1 MSDHKDETAK
11 EKGPH
16 DAGYSADTA
25 AVPQEYVGDVEPA
38 LEKVLREKLAAWAGR
53 RGRNDGDGARLGQAV
68 SEKGKN
74 DDTAIVPG
82 DDPATTWSLR
92 ALGERR
98 WSALGAAALAAAP
111 VFLDGYQG
119 AIIPGFYGYRAFREE
134 FGEVDGGRGGGAH
147 GYRGSAVLGLAHT
160 FFFLLPVV
168 GATWLRATA
177 SEKLAVLAVGEAGLG
192 LAWGWFQGLTLPYI
206 SEVVPQE
213 LRAPAAVLINIFWMS
228 GQTCGIAM
236 LRAGKLVSR
245 PVWAVRLVMFA
256 PWPCLVLVGLLTYL
270 KLPESPRWLAQK
282 GDGEQL
288 RRAPDRPKT
297 DPAYEAE
304 AETKPATMTAAS
316 ACKAEAAGLREDAGF
331 ASCWR
336 GTDRPRTEVVVGTYV
351 TQQAIGS
358 CLIFFSIQFLQK
370 SGHGEDEALSVTN
383 HVFLGCLAASALSVF
398 LLRPRSRGGGWLLG
412 RRRLLWLAGVGTE
425 LLFLAVIGG
434 VGCAAARPG
443 ADGEPYA
450 YGKGASLAISVFL
463 GAFTVA
469 FHLVVAPVCYAVMAE
484 VPSRRL
490 KAPTG
495 ALARAAFVVCQV
507 AGLWTLP
514 LLVDRAGA
522 GPRAALLW
530 CALGSLSWLWAYRR
544 LPETGGRSQAEVDLL
559 WEARVPAREWRGF
572 DHAAITSLVATGS

>member
-1 MSDHKDETAK
+1 M
-11 EKGPH
+11 
-16 DAGYSADTA
+16 
-25 AVPQEYVGDVEPA
+25 AVPRMVD
-38 LEKVLREKLAAWAGR
+38 RH
-53 RGRNDGDGARLGQAV
+53 
-68 SEKGKN
+68 
-74 DDTAIVPG
+74 
-82 DDPATTWSLR
+82 
-92 ALGERR
+92 
-98 WSALGAAALAAAP
+98 
-111 VFLDGYQG
+111 
-119 AIIPGFYGYRAFREE
+119 GYRA
-134 FGEVDGGRGGGAH
+134 
-147 GYRGSAVLGLAHT
+147 SAVVGLAHT
-160 FFFLLPVV
+160 FFFLLPGV
-168 GATWLRATA
+168 GATWLRVTA
-177 SEKLAVLAVGEAGLG
+177 SAKLAVLAVGEAGLG
-192 LAWGWFQGLTLPYI
+192 LAWGWFQGLALPYI

-236 LRAGKLVSR
+236 LRAGKLASR

-282 GDGEQL
+282 GDAERLQRVL
-288 RRAPDRPKT
+288 DRPKT
-297 DPAYEAE
+297 DPACEAE
-304 AETKPATMTAAS
+304 AEAKSATMTAAAAAAAA
-316 ACKAEAAGLREDAGF
+316 ACEAEAAGPREDAGF

-351 TQQAIGS
+351 TQQAVGS

-383 HVFLGCLAASALSVF
+383 HVFLGCVAASALSVF
-398 LLRPRSRGGGWLLG
+398 LLRPSRSGWLLG
-412 RRRLLWLAGVGTE
+412 RRRLLWLAGVGME

-443 ADGEPYA
+443 ASGSEPHA
-450 YGKGASLAISVFL
+450 YGRGASLAISVFL

-490 KAPTG
+490 RAPAG

-522 GPRAALLW
+522 GSRAAWLW
-530 CALGSLSWLWAYRR
+530 CALGSLAWLWAYRR
-544 LPETGGRSQAEVDLL
+544 LPETGGRSQDEVDLL

-572 DHAAITSLVATGS
+572 DVGRIAVEGGVGCGDKSGGIVGLGKGTTGHSSSNGSSSSGGGGGGKREDSISRA